1 MRRCASLI
9 VACVRLCLE
18 PDPVSGAVTFQEDFA
33 SDPLTR
39 NWWAYGDGSLFR
51 WNATNGVL
59 EVTWDSSRPNSYF
72 ALPLDTVVSRADDFS
87 FGFDLR
93 LWDITIGTS
102 PGKPFTFQLAVG
114 LNNLA
119 QATSTNFLRGTGTDS
134 PNLAEFDYFPA
145 SGFGATISPTMIS
158 SNIQFAT
165 SFNWPLEL
173 TTNDWFHIVLSYTA
187 SNQTLVTTMARN
199 GVAFGPIADVN
210 LGTNFT
216 DFRADHF
223 AINSYSD
230 AGQDP
235 QFAGSILAHG
245 VVDNL
250 VVTVPDPPIRTVAGR
265 LTINTWH
272 VEFGSRT
279 NWFYTLERTE
289 DFQSWRNVA
298 AAIPGVEGQLELSDP
313 GAPGSKAYYRLRAEK
328 P

>member
-1 MRRCASLI
+1 

-134 PNLAEFDYFPA
+134 PNLAEFDYFPD
-145 SGFGATISPTMIS
+145 SGFGATISPTVIS

-165 SFNWPLEL
+165 SFNSP
-173 TTNDWFHIVLSYTA
+173 
-187 SNQTLVTTMARN
+187 
-199 GVAFGPIADVN
+199 
-210 LGTNFT
+210 
-216 DFRADHF
+216 
-223 AINSYSD
+223 
-230 AGQDP
+230 
-235 QFAGSILAHG
+235 
-245 VVDNL
+245 
-250 VVTVPDPPIRTVAGR
+250 
-265 LTINTWH
+265 
-272 VEFGSRT
+272 
-279 NWFYTLERTE
+279 
-289 DFQSWRNVA
+289 
-298 AAIPGVEGQLELSDP
+298 
-313 GAPGSKAYYRLRAEK
+313 
-328 P
+328 